1 MDTFLRQRCAVD
13 RADGCNYWDQ
23 EKMKLR
29 ICVPNSSPIF
39 TMSLCRSDH
48 CDIYPL
54 SLRDFSPF
62 SSPVYFPSANQ
73 KSSFSKY
80 FIPFPPSFFKLN
92 ICFCS
97 RSFPSFPLT
106 KYQKCK
112 GIKQY
117 MSGSLLP
124 YFVKFEL
131 FELALLGLLPQWDTR
146 VMWANWKIQES
157 SQKPSPAE
165 SNNTLGERLVKIVS
179 GKTESYTS
187 QL

>member
-1 MDTFLRQRCAVD
+1 MIMMMDNVNLDWNWCKKNGIMISNATPKLSSRNAIFQIRILVFMDPFLRQRCAID

-23 EKMKLR
+23 KKMKLR
-29 ICVPNSSPIF
+29 ICAPNSSPIF

-92 ICFCS
+92 MFLFQIF
-97 RSFPSFPLT
+97 SFFSF
-106 KYQKCK
+106 Y
-112 GIKQY
+112 
-117 MSGSLLP
+117 
-124 YFVKFEL
+124 
-131 FELALLGLLPQWDTR
+131 
-146 VMWANWKIQES
+146 KIS
-157 SQKPSPAE
+157 K
-165 SNNTLGERLVKIVS
+165 V
-179 GKTESYTS
+179 
-187 QL
+187 